1 MHRDTFHVDTA
12 GRSLVDITARVNAI
26 VAKGASNGEGV
37 LCTIFCHHTSAS
49 LIINENADPTVLAD
63 LERWIS
69 RAVTDGDAMFKHRDE
84 GDDDMSA
91 HVRTA
96 LTSTS
101 LSIPVA
107 DSKLDLGT
115 WQAVYLW
122 EHRTAPHRRKISVIV
137 V

>member
-1 MHRDTFHVDTA
+1 VLKDSFVVETA
-12 GRSLVDITARVNAI
+12 GRSLVDITARVNEI
-26 VAKGASNGEGV
+26 VARAPAM

-101 LSIPVA
+101 LSLPVA
-107 DSKLDLGT
+107 NGKLDLGT
-115 WQAVYLW
+115 WQAVFLW
-122 EHRTAPHRRKISVIV
+122 EHRTAPHRRKISVV
-137 V
+137 LV

>member
-1 MHRDTFHVDTA
+1 VLRDSFTVETA

-26 VAKGASNGEGV
+26 AAKSEGV
-37 LCTIFCHHTSAS
+37 LCTVFCHHTSAS
-49 LIINENADPTVLAD
+49 LIINENADPSVLAD

-69 RAVTDGDAMFKHRDE
+69 RAVKDGDSIFQHTDE

-107 DSKLDLGT
+107 NGKLDLGT